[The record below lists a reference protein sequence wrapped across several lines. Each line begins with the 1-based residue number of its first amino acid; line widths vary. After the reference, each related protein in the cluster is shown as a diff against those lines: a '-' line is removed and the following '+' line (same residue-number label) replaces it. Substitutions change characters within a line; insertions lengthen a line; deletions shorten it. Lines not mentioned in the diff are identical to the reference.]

1 MNEIQFEQ
9 AVFLKENRS
18 EIEQVKEQ
26 WNSVTSKVIS
36 NTLVQMT
43 NPQLIGR
50 IIEVGEFVY
59 NDDITPTSLNL
70 IRSTLEEVQA
80 YVRGEDFVRC
90 ENAVKELAG
99 LVSRAKRNSS
109 GKS

>member
-1 MNEIQFEQ
+1 M
-9 AVFLKENRS
+9 KEEWNR
-18 EIEQVKEQ
+18 
-26 WNSVTSKVIS
+26 VTSKVIS

-43 NPQLIGR
+43 NPELIEK
-50 IIEVGEFVY
+50 IVDVGEFVY

-70 IRSTLEEVQA
+70 IKETLEEVQA
-80 YVRGEDFVRC
+80 YVRGGDFVRC

-109 GKS
+109 GNS